1 MGKESVLDE
10 KVLVLN
16 RSYQAVQVTTVQR
29 AICHLVK
36 GTAKVITPDW
46 TTHTLEEWVKASRF
60 YTNGNGRMIHS
71 PSLSFLAPDAIYLVT
86 FDRLPRVEVVFS
98 RANLLIRDHYTCQ
111 YCGKSVKNPKDRTI
125 DHILPRSRGGK
136 TTWDN
141 VVLCCRKCNLKK
153 GDRTPEEVG
162 MKLLT
167 KPKAPRWESF
177 IMEDFPRE
185 KKKAWRQFL
194 EYAGVP
200 DFES

>member
-1 MGKESVLDE
+1 MGRESSVLDE

-46 TTHTLEEWVKASRF
+46 TTHTLEEWIEASRF

-71 PSLSFLAPDAIYLVT
+71 PSLSFLVPDAIYLVT

-98 RANLLIRDHYTCQ
+98 RANLLIRDRYTCQ

-125 DHILPRSRGGK
+125 DHVLPRSRGGK

-153 GDRTPEEVG
+153 GDRTPEEAG
-162 MKLLT
+162 MKLLS
-167 KPKAPRWESF
+167 KPKAPRWESL
-177 IMEDFPRE
+177 IMEDFPKE
-185 KKKAWRQFL
+185 KKRAWRQFL
-194 EYAGVP
+194 EYAGLP
-200 DFES
+200 EL